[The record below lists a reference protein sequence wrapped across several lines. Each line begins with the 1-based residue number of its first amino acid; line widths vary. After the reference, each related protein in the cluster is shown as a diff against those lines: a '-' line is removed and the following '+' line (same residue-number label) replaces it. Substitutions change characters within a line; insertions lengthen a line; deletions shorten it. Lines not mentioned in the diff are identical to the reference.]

1 MSEKR
6 ILELFNNVDEKYI
19 DEASPQNVKI
29 LKFMF
34 SPIIVAACLCL
45 LLIGGWGMSRFMQ
58 KNGEEKYYTTNMDE
72 VLAAYE
78 GELLVE
84 KISYEGASDTNI
96 LLCYT
101 GNDLPLSSDEWKTL
115 SVSASYED
123 YDMTLNCAFN
133 GETFITS
140 GEKAIDTIQYGDTTI
155 QIYQGETTPEFELTY
170 YAVFEYQNVC
180 YELKTYSNDKERIY
194 EILQTVLG
202 VNEEDSESSSIGE
215 HGFTD
220 VLGYSDYHVTVDQNS
235 PGFVI
240 QKYYAEVDGVEKC
253 IAQVFG
259 YAVPG
264 PEVYSRD
271 LDENG
276 IKKET
281 LEEYIDC
288 LFKQAERI
296 DTTINEEMNKRK
308 FEAVKLYDE
317 NIIQKNDCKKCLDF
331 ISVGRYEEFL
341 KTGSMPY
348 NTVEKMLANY
358 PYGYCPA
365 YEQKCCL
372 KECKV

>member
-29 LKFMF
+29 HKFKF

-45 LLIGGWGMSRFMQ
+45 LLIGEWGMSRFMP
-58 KNGEEKYYTTNMDE
+58 KPGEEKYYTTNMDE

-78 GELLVE
+78 GELLIE

-170 YAVFEYQNVC
+170 YTVFEYQNVF
-180 YELKTYSNDKERIY
+180 YELKTYSNDKECIY
-194 EILQTVLG
+194 EILQAVLG
-202 VNEEDSESSSIGE
+202 ANEENPESTSNGE
-215 HGFTD
+215 HNFAE
-220 VLGYSDYHVTVDQNS
+220 VLGYSDYYVTVEQTM
-235 PGFVI
+235 PGFII
-240 QKYYAEVDGVEKC
+240 QKYYVEVDGVEKC
-253 IAQVFG
+253 IAQVYG
-259 YAVPG
+259 YAVPE

-271 LDENG
+271 LDGDG
-276 IKKET
+276 ISELICNCMAGT
-281 LEEYIDC
+281 G
-288 LFKQAERI
+288 AERVNI
-296 DTTINEEMNKRK
+296 FRNRDGVIEKGQLSYDLWDETMFPGITNRGSSYIQENYIAETNTFEIVYPTETGSETIVIEDMDM
-308 FEAVKLYDE
+308 FE
-317 NIIQKNDCKKCLDF
+317 F
-331 ISVGRYEEFL
+331 EEF
-341 KTGSMPY
+341 
-348 NTVEKMLANY
+348 VE
-358 PYGYCPA
+358 
-365 YEQKCCL
+365 EF
-372 KECKV
+372 

>member
-29 LKFMF
+29 HKFKF

-235 PGFVI
+235 PGFII

-271 LDENG
+271 LDEDRISELICNCIYGTGARRVYIYRNNDGVIEIGRLSYDLWDSTMFPG
-276 IKKET
+276 ITNMGASYIEENYIAET
-281 LEEYIDC
+281 NTFEIVYPTETGS
-288 LFKQAERI
+288 E
-296 DTTINEEMNKRK
+296 TIVIEDMDM
-308 FEAVKLYDE
+308 FE
-317 NIIQKNDCKKCLDF
+317 F
-331 ISVGRYEEFL
+331 EEF
-341 KTGSMPY
+341 
-348 NTVEKMLANY
+348 VE
-358 PYGYCPA
+358 
-365 YEQKCCL
+365 EF
-372 KECKV
+372 